1 MRVPHDRYLVQALA
15 THIWRVAGDE
25 LSAYTGNYEDYLR
38 QRAAETEAKVEVK
51 AEVEAP
57 EYDRERAREER
68 RQRKAAEKVAE
79 QAMVMEQEIH
89 ALEALLQGLSLQL
102 EAASLAGDV
111 GKIHSLGL
119 TYETTEAELHRVMH
133 EWAEL
138 A

>member
-1 MRVPHDRYLVQALA
+1 VTHDRYLVQALA

-25 LSAYTGNYEDYLR
+25 LCAYKGNYEEYLR
-38 QRAAETEAKVEVK
+38 QRAAEAEAKVEVK
-51 AEVEAP
+51 AEDEAP

-68 RQRKAAEKVAE
+68 RQRKAAERQAE
-79 QAMVMEQEIH
+79 QAAEMEQVIH
-89 ALEALLQGLSLQL
+89 ALEAKLADLSVQL

-111 GKIHSLGL
+111 GKIHRLGL
-119 TYETTEAELHRVMH
+119 TYEATEAKLQVVMH